1 MFGSRDKESAFP
13 DDDDDNNHANVQQ
26 NMTNIAILSSLPILL
41 QQIVADSKDLVLTG
55 GQKLWNFILPDWDY
69 YSSKTSETMP
79 TMKQLLQIARNA
91 TTTTPMME
99 YMLRHFD
106 TNGDGHISGAE
117 LLTMA
122 EMWKQQMLNAE
133 RGMSWATWFQR
144 EWPLMDWKI
153 GMFLWST
160 FGGILFLLA
169 GFSIIPG
176 QMHRISAKILRWPV
190 LGVVYFLIAVELMCV
205 KWSY

>member
-13 DDDDDNNHANVQQ
+13 NDDDDEHANVQQ

-79 TMKQLLQIARNA
+79 TMKQLLQSARNA

-153 GMFLWST
+153 GIFLWST